1 MITVLKKW
9 ISGIL
14 CLSMF
19 VGSVGLFGMSKQ
31 ALAVQTETESFVATK
46 EQVQQRQISTET
58 RSSKTRQ
65 VGMFYFLWLGV
76 VSAEGPYDVSKI
88 LENDPNA
95 AASDAAWLAAG
106 GSAAGKYHWWG
117 ESLFGYYRSSDEWV
131 VRRDVQMLTDAGVD
145 FLALDYSN
153 AVDFTDQLLLLAQIL
168 DEYYQ
173 QGYDVPQI
181 TFITKASSGSMVMN
195 LYKRFYLAYPQYS
208 HLWYQMDGKPL
219 MVGLSDD
226 AKITQECRD
235 FFTWRHPQWPRE
247 SYQDDGFPWMDFTYP
262 QNVYGKQTGTTIM
275 SVSVAQ
281 HSGTLAFSSSALYGD
296 NTNHTR
302 SWHDGANDTGEDAYL
317 YGYNFS
323 EQFENAITQDPD
335 IIFVTG
341 WNEWMAN
348 RQVSWNDANGNAI
361 TDPVILVD
369 TCDINNSRDIQPMK
383 GGYGDN
389 YYMLLV
395 DYIRQYKGSTPEN
408 LQAQTVAGDNG
419 TTRAYYDYTEDT
431 GDRNAKGFGSLVYTD
446 TTGRNDI
453 YKMKMANDERY
464 LYAYAQT
471 KENIVGMGTEHCMTL
486 FLNTDCNDATGWCGY
501 DYVIGRKA
509 ATSNTVSVEK
519 RTESGWQSV
528 GQAEYILQGNEMQIM
543 IPVRLVG
550 LGDGQQ
556 IELEFKWADN
566 YQGEDDL
573 YSFYL
578 NGDAAPYGRLNYT
591 YNAAGFLADEDMIYL
606 QEVQVSG
613 RERVDKRP
621 IVTAAV
627 KSSSVLGTWANDRVG
642 SSSVGPQNT
651 HDGDTATNWNP
662 QAKDY
667 ASGEA
672 IVYELDKAY
681 DLRSIAFIFGS
692 RRYYF
697 DVSISRD
704 GVSYTKLLSV
714 DAGNADTYYDG
725 LVCTLPDLT
734 VYGVEYIRVDFTGD
748 SENKKWISLY
758 EVVITGKETVR

>member
-14 CLSMF
+14 CLTILIGL
-19 VGSVGLFGMSKQ
+19 VGILGIYQQVFAAQ
-31 ALAVQTETESFVATK
+31 AETEPVVEM
-46 EQVQQRQISTET
+46 EQVDNRAVSTAT
-58 RSSKTRQ
+58 RANKTRE

-88 LENDPNA
+88 VANDPNA
-95 AASDAAWLAAG
+95 ASSDAAWLAAG
-106 GSAAGKYHWWG
+106 GGATGKYHWWG
-117 ESLFGYYRSSDEWV
+117 ESLFGYYRSMDAWV
-131 VRRDVQMLTDAGVD
+131 IRRDVQMLTDAGVD
-145 FLALDYSN
+145 FLALDFSN

-181 TFITKASSGSMVMN
+181 TFITKASSATMVMY
-195 LYKRFYLAYPQYS
+195 LYNRFYRAYPQYS

-235 FFTWRHPQWPRE
+235 FFTWRYPQWPRE
-247 SYQDDGFPWMDFTYP
+247 ANQDDGFPWMDFTYP
-262 QNVYGKQTGTTIM
+262 QNVYGKKTGTTIM

-302 SWHDGANDTGEDAYL
+302 SWHDGANDQSEDAYL

-323 EQFENAITQDPD
+323 EQFENAISQDPD

-341 WNEWMAN
+341 WNEWIAT
-348 RQVSWNDANGNAI
+348 RQESWNDKNGNAL

-369 TCDINNSRDIQPMK
+369 NCDINNSRDIQPMK

-395 DYIRQYKGSTPEN
+395 DYIRQYKGDTAEN
-408 LQAQTVAGDNG
+408 LKAEVLTGDNG
-419 TTRAYYDYTEDT
+419 TVRAYYDYTEDT

-486 FLNTDCNDATGWCGY
+486 FLNTDANASTGWCGY

-543 IPVRLVG
+543 IPIYLLG
-550 LGDGQQ
+550 LGDGSPLN
-556 IELEFKWADN
+556 LEFKWADN

-573 YSFYL
+573 FSFYL

-591 YNAAGFLADEDMIYL
+591 YHAPGFLADLDCVYL

-613 RERVDKRP
+613 REHVDNRP
-621 IVTAAV
+621 VVTATV
-627 KSSSVLGTWANDRVG
+627 KSNSVLGTWVDNRV
-642 SSSVGPQNT
+642 SSASLGPQNSY
-651 HDGDTATNWNP
+651 DGSASSNWNP
-662 QAKDY
+662 QPTDY
-667 ASGEA
+667 QSGEA
-672 IVYELDKAY
+672 IVYALDKAY
-681 DLRSIAFIFGS
+681 DLENLTLTFGH
-692 RRYYF
+692 RKYYF
-697 DVSISRD
+697 DLSISRD
-704 GVSYTKLLSV
+704 GEQFTKLLSV
-714 DAGNADTYYDG
+714 NAQNADTYYDG
-725 LVCTLPDLT
+725 YVCTLPDLAA
-734 VYGVEYIRVDFTGD
+734 YGVDYIRIDFTGD
-748 SENKKWISLY
+748 SQNKRWITLY
-758 EVVITGKETVR
+758 EVVIMGKETA